1 MDVNCSDPFSTTLND
16 NPEQVRIKSVKLS
29 QLLYADA
36 ANDVFTRES
45 LVGKFFSVLIFLVL
59 MKIISSHQMLL
70 ALKCFEK
77 RTCNH
82 TTS

>member
-59 MKIISSHQMLL
+59 M
-70 ALKCFEK
+70 E
-77 RTCNH
+77 
-82 TTS
+82 